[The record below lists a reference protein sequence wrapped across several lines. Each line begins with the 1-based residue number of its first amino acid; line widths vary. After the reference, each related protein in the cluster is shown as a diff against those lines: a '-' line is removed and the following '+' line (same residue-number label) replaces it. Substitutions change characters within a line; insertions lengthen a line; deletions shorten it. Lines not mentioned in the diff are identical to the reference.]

1 MKLVKKVTKNFF
13 TKITIL
19 VVIFLLIIQKNLY
32 LTITKIPV
40 FLFS

>member
-19 VVIFLLIIQKNLY
+19 VVIFLLIIQKKLY